1 MKKNLW
7 MMAAI
12 RPLVLTMVFCGV
24 MMTLT
29 SCSKDD
35 DKNEPKLVSPG
46 PMAEKVSGGAW
57 YDVYEASGTA
67 KEEGSSDAET
77 VSYSVVIDI
86 YNFRADGTGDFQRC
100 FFNDESE
107 EPVMVHG
114 ILGYGVFT
122 YSSATDG
129 TVAITLSNNWDQSY
143 PQKWNVTYSNET
155 ITAKGVD
162 GQTLTLVRADDE
174 TMAILNSFLEQ
185 NGGSDKP
192 KYSVDDYKPMDVDNS
207 QWMKGLADSRLV
219 ADLSL
224 PGSHDAC
231 TADGWFY
238 KDLGK
243 IAEVSAKTQDLT
255 IKEQLKVGMRVF
267 DLRPERMHDGANYV
281 LRCSH
286 GIMYTK
292 LLVSDFFQ
300 QLKEFLAA
308 NPSEFCL
315 LTVDLSATSDKTAW
329 GKEFTELVNSVE
341 FRSMF
346 ADFKPRLTVGEM
358 RGHVLMLSC
367 QKYAE
372 QPVGGYCNGWIS
384 EKGHKELMKGNI
396 TGADGVETP
405 LWVQDFWGKW
415 DREGKDEAVV
425 STLEAAVGR
434 DLTAEKPAWVINF
447 PSAYFG
453 LPFSDSYR
461 DNAVKANKVCAD
473 WLSSHTGSVGIIYM
487 DFAGMEKS
495 PSSFAETLYE
505 TYGMTLVDRV
515 IKQNQK

>member
-7 MMAAI
+7 MMAAMLI
-12 RPLVLTMVFCGV
+12 CGV

-143 PQKWNVTYSNET
+143 PQKWNVTYGNET

-185 NGGSDKP
+185 NGGSDNP
-192 KYSVDDYKPMDVDNS
+192 KYNVDDYKPMDVDNS

-308 NPSEFCL
+308 NPSEFLL
-315 LTVDLSATSDKTAW
+315 LTIDLSATSDKTAW
-329 GKEFTELVNSVE
+329 GKEFTELVNSAE

-425 STLEAAVGR
+425 STLEASVGR

-453 LPFSDSYR
+453 LPLSDSYR
-461 DNAVKANKVCAD
+461 DNAVKANKVAAD
-473 WLSSHTGSVGIIYM
+473 WLANHTGSVGIIYM

-515 IKQNQK
+515 IQQNQKK

>member
-7 MMAAI
+7 MMAAMLI
-12 RPLVLTMVFCGV
+12 CGV
-24 MMTLT
+24 MMVLT

-143 PQKWNVTYSNET
+143 PQKWKVTYGNET

-329 GKEFTELVNSVE
+329 GKEFTELVNSAE

-453 LPFSDSYR
+453 LPLSDSYR

-473 WLSSHTGSVGIIYM
+473 WLANHTGSVGIIYM

>member
-1 MKKNLW
+1 

-12 RPLVLTMVFCGV
+12 VICGV

-67 KEEGSSDAET
+67 KEEGGDDAEVPYT
-77 VSYSVVIDI
+77 VVIDI
-86 YNFRADGTGDFQRC
+86 YHFQADGTGDFQRC
-100 FFNDESE
+100 FFNDDSE
-107 EPVMVHG
+107 EPVMVQG
-114 ILGYGVFT
+114 ILGYGDFT
-122 YSSATDG
+122 YSSAADGVGIEGIAG
-129 TVAITLSNNWDQSY
+129 TVAITLNNKWDQSY
-143 PQKWNVTYSNET
+143 PQKWNVTYANET
-155 ITAKGVD
+155 IIAKGVD

-174 TMAILNSFLEQ
+174 TQAILNSLVEV
-185 NGGSDKP
+185 NGGSSTV
-192 KYSVDDYKPMDVDNS
+192 KYDVNDYKPKNVDNS
-207 QWMKGLADSRLV
+207 QWMKTLADSRLV

-329 GKEFTELVNSVE
+329 GKEFTELLNSAE

-384 EKGHKELMKGNI
+384 EKGHKELMKGHI

>member
-1 MKKNLW
+1 MTKKNLW

-12 RPLVLTMVFCGV
+12 VICGV

-35 DKNEPKLVSPG
+35 DNNEPKLVSPG

-143 PQKWNVTYSNET
+143 PQKWNVTYGNET

-192 KYSVDDYKPMDVDNS
+192 KYNVDDYKPMDVDNS

-308 NPSEFCL
+308 NPSEFLL
-315 LTVDLSATSDKTAW
+315 LTIDLSATSDKTAW
-329 GKEFTELVNSVE
+329 GKEFTELVNSAE

>member
-7 MMAAI
+7 MMAAMLI
-12 RPLVLTMVFCGV
+12 CGV
-24 MMTLT
+24 MTTLT
-29 SCSKDD
+29 SCSSDD
-35 DKNEPKLVSPG
+35 DDEKTMLVSPG

-57 YDVYEASGTA
+57 YDIYLASGTA
-67 KEEGSSDAET
+67 KDEGASSIKAD
-77 VSYSVVIDI
+77 YSMVIDI
-86 YNFRADGTGDFQRC
+86 YHFLADGTGDFQRC
-100 FFNDESE
+100 FFDDNSE
-107 EPVMVHG
+107 EPVMVQG
-114 ILGYGVFT
+114 ILGYGDFT

-129 TVAITLSNNWDQSY
+129 TVAITLNNNWSQSY
-143 PQKWNVTYSNET
+143 PQTWNVTYANEA

-162 GQTLTLVRADDE
+162 GQTLTLRRADDE
-174 TMAILNSFLEQ
+174 TLAILNHIVER
-185 NGGSDKP
+185 NGGSSKT
-192 KYSVDDYKPMDVDNS
+192 KYDVDDYKPKGVDNS
-207 QWMKGLADSRLV
+207 QWMKSLADSRLV

-231 TADGWFY
+231 TADGWYY

-243 IAEVSAKTQDLT
+243 LAEASAKTQDLT
-255 IKEQLKVGMRVF
+255 IREQLKVGMRVF
-267 DLRPERMHDGANYV
+267 DLRPERMHDGTSYV

-286 GIMYTK
+286 GVMYTK

-300 QLKEFLAA
+300 QLKDFLAA

-315 LTVDLSATSDKTAW
+315 LTVDLSATTDKKAW
-329 GKEFTELVNSVE
+329 GKEFTELVNSAE

-372 QPVGGYCNGWIS
+372 QPVGGYCYGWVS
-384 EKGHKELMKGNI
+384 EKGHKELMKGHI

-415 DREGKDEAVV
+415 SREGKDEAVV

-434 DLTAEKPAWVINF
+434 DMTAEKPAWVINF

-453 LPFSDSYR
+453 MPFSDSYR
-461 DNAVKANKVCAD
+461 ENAVEANKVAAD

-495 PSSFAETLYE
+495 PSYSTEKLYE
-505 TYGMTLVDRV
+505 TCGMTLVDRV
-515 IKQNQK
+515 IKHNNKR

>member
-1 MKKNLW
+1 MMRKNMW

-12 RPLVLTMVFCGV
+12 LICGV
-24 MMTLT
+24 MMMLT

-35 DKNEPKLVSPG
+35 NATGDGPDQLVEKL
-46 PMAEKVSGGAW
+46 SGGAW
-57 YDVYEASGTA
+57 YDIYEASGTA
-67 KEEGSSDAET
+67 KEEGGGDAEAA
-77 VSYSVVIDI
+77 YSVVIDI
-86 YNFRADGTGDFQRC
+86 YRFQADGTGDFQRC
-100 FFNDESE
+100 FFNDDSE

-143 PQKWNVTYSNET
+143 PQKWNVTYGNET

-192 KYSVDDYKPMDVDNS
+192 KYNVDDYKPMDVDNS

-224 PGSHDAC
+224 PGSHDGC

-315 LTVDLSATSDKTAW
+315 LTIDLSATSDKTAW
-329 GKEFTELVNSVE
+329 GKEFTELVNSAE

-372 QPVGGYCNGWIS
+372 QRYGCRTSGENG
-384 EKGHKELMKGNI
+384 
-396 TGADGVETP
+396 
-405 LWVQDFWGKW
+405 
-415 DREGKDEAVV
+415 
-425 STLEAAVGR
+425 
-434 DLTAEKPAWVINF
+434 TARARTRPW
-447 PSAYFG
+447 SARWK
-453 LPFSDSYR
+453 LP
-461 DNAVKANKVCAD
+461 
-473 WLSSHTGSVGIIYM
+473 
-487 DFAGMEKS
+487 
-495 PSSFAETLYE
+495 
-505 TYGMTLVDRV
+505 
-515 IKQNQK
+515 

>member
-1 MKKNLW
+1 MRKYLW
-7 MMAAI
+7 MLAAI
-12 RPLVLTMVFCGV
+12 LICGAMTM
-24 MMTLT
+24 LT
-29 SCSKDD
+29 SCSNNDNIMVD
-35 DKNEPKLVSPG
+35 EPDPL
-46 PMAEKVSGGAW
+46 AERLSGGAW
-57 YDVYEASGTA
+57 YDIYEASGMA
-67 KEEGSSDAET
+67 QDESASSAEAA
-77 VSYSVVIDI
+77 YSVVVDI
-86 YNFRADGTGDFQRC
+86 YHFQADGTGDFQRC
-100 FFNDESE
+100 FFNDDNE

-114 ILGYGVFT
+114 ILGYGDFT
-122 YSSATDG
+122 YSSAADG
-129 TVAITLSNNWDQSY
+129 TVAIRLKNNWNQSY
-143 PQKWNVTYSNET
+143 PQTWNVAYANET
-155 ITAKGVD
+155 ITAKGID
-162 GQTLTLVRADDE
+162 GQTLTLERADDE
-174 TMAILNSFLEQ
+174 TLAALNSMVEQ
-185 NGGSDKP
+185 NGGSGTT
-192 KYSVDDYKPMDVDNS
+192 KYVVDDYKPKGVDNS
-207 QWMKGLADSRLV
+207 QWMKSLADNRLI

-231 TADGWFY
+231 TADGWYY

-243 IAEVSAKTQDLT
+243 LAEASAKTQDLT
-255 IKEQLKVGMRVF
+255 IREQLKVGMRVF
-267 DLRPERMHDGANYV
+267 DLRPERMHDGTSYV

-315 LTVDLSATSDKTAW
+315 LTVDLSATTDKAAW
-329 GKEFTELVNSVE
+329 GKEFTELVSSAE

-367 QKYAE
+367 KEYAK
-372 QPVGGYCNGWIS
+372 QPVVGGFCYGWLS
-384 EKGHKELMKGNI
+384 KKGQKELMKGHI

-415 DREGKDEAVV
+415 SREGKDEAVV
-425 STLEAAVGR
+425 NTLEAAVGR
-434 DLTAEKPAWVINF
+434 DMTAEKPAWVINF

-453 LPFSDSYR
+453 LPLSDSYR
-461 DNAVKANKVCAD
+461 ENAVEANKVAAE
-473 WLSSHTGSVGIIYM
+473 WLSNHTGSVGIIYM

-495 PSSFAETLYE
+495 PSYSNERLYE

-515 IKQNQK
+515 IQQNQK

>member
-1 MKKNLW
+1 MIRIMMKKNLW

-12 RPLVLTMVFCGV
+12 VICGV

-143 PQKWNVTYSNET
+143 PQKWNVTYGNET

-192 KYSVDDYKPMDVDNS
+192 KYNVDDYKPMDVDNS

-329 GKEFTELVNSVE
+329 GKEFTELVNSAE

-384 EKGHKELMKGNI
+384 EKGHKELMKGHI

-453 LPFSDSYR
+453 LPLSDSYR

-473 WLSSHTGSVGIIYM
+473 WLANHTGSVGIIYM

>member
-12 RPLVLTMVFCGV
+12 VICGV

-46 PMAEKVSGGAW
+46 PMAEKVNGGAW

-77 VSYSVVIDI
+77 VFYSVVIDI

-143 PQKWNVTYSNET
+143 PQKWNVTYGNET

-185 NGGSDKP
+185 NGGSDNP
-192 KYSVDDYKPMDVDNS
+192 KYNVDDYKPMDVDNS

-308 NPSEFCL
+308 NPSEFLL
-315 LTVDLSATSDKTAW
+315 LTIDLSATSDKTAW
-329 GKEFTELVNSVE
+329 GKEFTELVNSAE

-384 EKGHKELMKGNI
+384 EKGHQELMKGNI
-396 TGADGVETP
+396 TGADGVKTP

-415 DREGKDEAVV
+415 AREGKDEAVV

-453 LPFSDSYR
+453 LPLSDSYR
-461 DNAVKANKVCAD
+461 DNAVKANKVAAD
-473 WLSSHTGSVGIIYM
+473 WLASHTGSVGIIYM

-515 IKQNQK
+515 IQQNQKK

>member
-1 MKKNLW
+1 MRKYLW
-7 MMAAI
+7 MLAAI
-12 RPLVLTMVFCGV
+12 LICGTS
-24 MMTLT
+24 MLT

-35 DKNEPKLVSPG
+35 DQTTNAGPG
-46 PMAEKVSGGAW
+46 PLAEKLSGGTW
-57 YDVYEASGTA
+57 YEIYEASGVA
-67 KEEGSSDAET
+67 EEEGPSYAEAE
-77 VSYSVVIDI
+77 YCVVVDI
-86 YNFRADGTGDFQRC
+86 YHFQPDGTGDFQRC
-100 FFNDESE
+100 FFDEESSD
-107 EPVMVHG
+107 PVMTHG
-114 ILGYGVFT
+114 ILGYGEFT
-122 YSSATDG
+122 YSSAADG
-129 TVAITLSNNWDQSY
+129 TVTITLKNNWNQSY
-143 PQKWNVTYSNET
+143 PRTWNVKYANEA
-155 ITAKGVD
+155 ITAMGVD
-162 GQTLTLVRADDE
+162 GQTLTLERADDE
-174 TMAILNSFLEQ
+174 TRAVLDYMVEQ
-185 NGGSDKP
+185 NGDGGKT
-192 KYSVDDYKPMDVDNS
+192 KYDVNDYKPKGVDNS
-207 QWMKGLADSRLV
+207 QWMKSLADSRLV

-231 TADGWFY
+231 TADGWYY

-243 IAEVSAKTQDLT
+243 IAEASAKTQDLT
-255 IKEQLKVGMRVF
+255 IREQLKVGMRVF
-267 DLRPERMHDGANYV
+267 DLRPERMHDGTNYV

-286 GIMYTK
+286 GFMYTK

-315 LTVDLSATSDKTAW
+315 LTVDLSATSDKEAW
-329 GKEFTELVNSVE
+329 GKEFAELVNSAE

-372 QPVGGYCNGWIS
+372 QPVGGYCYGWIS
-384 EKGHKELMKGNI
+384 KKGQKELMKGHI

-415 DREGKDEAVV
+415 DREGKDETVV

-434 DLTAEKPAWVINF
+434 DMTVEKPAWVINF

-453 LPFSDSYR
+453 MPFSDSYR
-461 DNAVKANKVCAD
+461 ENAVEANKVTAD

-487 DFAGMEKS
+487 DFAGMENS
-495 PSSFAETLYE
+495 PSYSAESLHE
-505 TYGMTLVDRV
+505 TCGMTLVDRV
-515 IKQNQK
+515 IKQNWK

>member
-12 RPLVLTMVFCGV
+12 VICGV

-143 PQKWNVTYSNET
+143 PQKWNVTYGNET

-185 NGGSDKP
+185 NGGSDNP
-192 KYSVDDYKPMDVDNS
+192 KYNVDDYKPMDVDNS

-308 NPSEFCL
+308 NPSEFLL
-315 LTVDLSATSDKTAW
+315 LTIDLSATSDKTAW
-329 GKEFTELVNSVE
+329 GKEFTELVNSAE

-453 LPFSDSYR
+453 LPLSDSYR
-461 DNAVKANKVCAD
+461 DNAVKANKVAAD
-473 WLSSHTGSVGIIYM
+473 WLSSHTGSLGIIYM

>member
-1 MKKNLW
+1 MMRKNMW

-12 RPLVLTMVFCGV
+12 LICGV
-24 MMTLT
+24 MMMLT

-35 DKNEPKLVSPG
+35 NATGDGPDQLVEKL
-46 PMAEKVSGGAW
+46 SGGAW
-57 YDVYEASGTA
+57 YDIYEASGTA
-67 KEEGSSDAET
+67 KEEGGGDAEAA
-77 VSYSVVIDI
+77 YSVVIDI
-86 YNFRADGTGDFQRC
+86 YRFQADGTGDFQRC
-100 FFNDESE
+100 FFNDDSE

-122 YSSATDG
+122 YNTATNG

-143 PQKWNVTYSNET
+143 PQMWNVTYGNET
-155 ITAKGVD
+155 ITAKGID

-185 NGGSDKP
+185 NGGGDKP
-192 KYSVDDYKPMDVDNS
+192 KYNVDDYKPQGVDNS

-329 GKEFTELVNSVE
+329 GKEFTELVNSAE

-461 DNAVKANKVCAD
+461 DNAVKANKVAAD

-515 IKQNQK
+515 IQQNNK

>member
-1 MKKNLW
+1 MKVKSLW
-7 MMAAI
+7 MLAVI
-12 RPLVLTMVFCGV
+12 LICGV
-24 MMTLT
+24 TMLLT

-35 DKNEPKLVSPG
+35 DDKPMLVSPG
-46 PMAEKVSGGAW
+46 PMAEKLSGGAW
-57 YDVYEASGTA
+57 YDIYEASGTA
-67 KEEGSSDAET
+67 KEEGSSSVGAN
-77 VSYSVVIDI
+77 YSIVIDI
-86 YNFRADGTGDFQRC
+86 YHFQADGTGDFQRC
-100 FFNDESE
+100 FFDDDSE
-107 EPVMVHG
+107 EPVMVQG
-114 ILGYGVFT
+114 ILGYGDFT

-129 TVAITLSNNWDQSY
+129 TVAIALKNNWNQSY
-143 PQKWNVTYSNET
+143 PQAWNVTYANEA
-155 ITAKGVD
+155 IIAKGVD
-162 GQTLTLVRADDE
+162 GQTLTLERADDE
-174 TMAILNSFLEQ
+174 ALAALNHIVDQ
-185 NGGSDKP
+185 NGGSGKT
-192 KYSVDDYKPMDVDNS
+192 KYDVNDYKPKGVDNS
-207 QWMKGLADSRLV
+207 KWMKSLANSRLV

-243 IAEVSAKTQDLT
+243 LAEASAKTQDLT
-255 IKEQLKVGMRVF
+255 IQEQLKVGMRVF
-267 DLRPERMHDGANYV
+267 DLRPERMHDGTNYV

-286 GIMYTK
+286 GVMYTK

-308 NPSEFCL
+308 NPSEFLL
-315 LTVDLSATSDKTAW
+315 LTVDLSATTDKTAW
-329 GKEFTELVNSVE
+329 GKEFTELVNSAE

-372 QPVGGYCNGWIS
+372 QPVGGYCYGWVS
-384 EKGHKELMKGNI
+384 KKGQKELMKGHI

-415 DREGKDEAVV
+415 SREGKDEAVV
-425 STLEAAVGR
+425 NALEAAVGR
-434 DLTAEKPAWVINF
+434 DMTAEKPAWVINF

-453 LPFSDSYR
+453 LPLSDSYR
-461 DNAVKANKVCAD
+461 ENAVEANKVAAD
-473 WLSSHTGSVGIIYM
+473 WLSSHTGSVGIIYI

-495 PSSFAETLYE
+495 PSYSAETLYE
-505 TYGMTLVDRV
+505 TCGMVLVDRV

>member
-1 MKKNLW
+1 
-7 MMAAI
+7 
-12 RPLVLTMVFCGV
+12 
-24 MMTLT
+24 
-29 SCSKDD
+29 
-35 DKNEPKLVSPG
+35 
-46 PMAEKVSGGAW
+46 MAEKVNGGAW

-77 VSYSVVIDI
+77 VFYSVVIDI

-143 PQKWNVTYSNET
+143 PQKWNVTYGNET

-185 NGGSDKP
+185 NGGSDNP
-192 KYSVDDYKPMDVDNS
+192 KYNVDDYKPMDVDNS

-308 NPSEFCL
+308 NPSEFLL
-315 LTVDLSATSDKTAW
+315 LTIDLSATSDKTAW
-329 GKEFTELVNSVE
+329 GKEFTELVNSAE

-346 ADFKPRLTVGEM
+346 ADFKPRLTVG
-358 RGHVLMLSC
+358 RRIL
-367 QKYAE
+367 
-372 QPVGGYCNGWIS
+372 
-384 EKGHKELMKGNI
+384 
-396 TGADGVETP
+396 
-405 LWVQDFWGKW
+405 
-415 DREGKDEAVV
+415 
-425 STLEAAVGR
+425 
-434 DLTAEKPAWVINF
+434 
-447 PSAYFG
+447 
-453 LPFSDSYR
+453 
-461 DNAVKANKVCAD
+461 
-473 WLSSHTGSVGIIYM
+473 
-487 DFAGMEKS
+487 
-495 PSSFAETLYE
+495 
-505 TYGMTLVDRV
+505 
-515 IKQNQK
+515 

>member
-12 RPLVLTMVFCGV
+12 VICGV

-143 PQKWNVTYSNET
+143 PQKWNVTYGNET

-185 NGGSDKP
+185 NGGSDNP
-192 KYSVDDYKPMDVDNS
+192 KYNVDDYKPMDVDNS

-308 NPSEFCL
+308 NPSEFLL
-315 LTVDLSATSDKTAW
+315 LTIDLSATSDKTAW
-329 GKEFTELVNSVE
+329 GKEFTELVNSAE

-384 EKGHKELMKGNI
+384 EKGHQELMKGNI
-396 TGADGVETP
+396 TGADGVKTP

-415 DREGKDEAVV
+415 AREGKDEAVV

-453 LPFSDSYR
+453 LPLSDSYR
-461 DNAVKANKVCAD
+461 DNAVKANKVAAD

-515 IKQNQK
+515 IQQNQKK

>member
-1 MKKNLW
+1 MMRNNMW

-12 RPLVLTMVFCGV
+12 LICGV
-24 MMTLT
+24 MMMLT

-35 DKNEPKLVSPG
+35 NATDDGPDQLVEKL
-46 PMAEKVSGGAW
+46 SGGAW
-57 YDVYEASGTA
+57 YDIYEASGTA
-67 KEEGSSDAET
+67 KEEGGGDAEAA
-77 VSYSVVIDI
+77 YSVVIDI
-86 YNFRADGTGDFQRC
+86 YRFQADGTGDFQRC
-100 FFNDESE
+100 FFNDDSE

-122 YSSATDG
+122 YKTAADG

-143 PQKWNVTYSNET
+143 PQKWNVTYGNET
-155 ITAKGVD
+155 ITAKGID
-162 GQTLTLVRADDE
+162 GQTLTLVRTDDE

-185 NGGSDKP
+185 NGGGDKP
-192 KYSVDDYKPMDVDNS
+192 KYNVDDYKPQGVDNS
-207 QWMKGLADSRLV
+207 QWM
-219 ADLSL
+219 
-224 PGSHDAC
+224 
-231 TADGWFY
+231 
-238 KDLGK
+238 
-243 IAEVSAKTQDLT
+243 
-255 IKEQLKVGMRVF
+255 
-267 DLRPERMHDGANYV
+267 
-281 LRCSH
+281 
-286 GIMYTK
+286 
-292 LLVSDFFQ
+292 
-300 QLKEFLAA
+300 KEFLAA

-329 GKEFTELVNSVE
+329 GKEFTELVNSAE

-384 EKGHKELMKGNI
+384 EKGHKELMKGHI

-425 STLEAAVGR
+425 STLEAAIGR
-434 DLTAEKPAWVINF
+434 DMTAEKPAWVINF

-453 LPFSDSYR
+453 LPLSDSYR
-461 DNAVKANKVCAD
+461 VNAVKANKVAAD

-515 IKQNQK
+515 IQQNKK

>member
-1 MKKNLW
+1 MKLW
-7 MMAAI
+7 FLTA
-12 RPLVLTMVFCGV
+12 VLTICGAS
-24 MMTLT
+24 TLT

-35 DKNEPKLVSPG
+35 DQTDAGPG
-46 PMAEKVSGGAW
+46 PLAAKLSGGAW
-57 YDVYEASGTA
+57 YDIYEA
-67 KEEGSSDAET
+67 EGVAQNEET
-77 VSYSVVIDI
+77 VSESVPYTVVIDI
-86 YNFRADGTGDFQRC
+86 YHFQEDGTGDFQRC
-100 FFNDESE
+100 FFNDDEAS
-107 EPVMVHG
+107 PVLVQG
-114 ILGYGVFT
+114 ILGYGIFS
-122 YSSATDG
+122 YSSRDDG
-129 TVAITLSNNWDQSY
+129 SVDLTLKNDWKQSY
-143 PQKWNVTYSNET
+143 PKQWNVTYANDA
-155 ITAKGVD
+155 ITAKGID
-162 GQTLTLVRADDE
+162 GQQLTLERADDE
-174 TMAILNSFLEQ
+174 TLAVLNAMVEK
-185 NGGSDKP
+185 NGSGTT
-192 KYSVDDYKPMDVDNS
+192 KYNVNDYKPVGVNNS
-207 QWMKGLADSRLV
+207 QWMKSLANNRLV

-238 KDLGK
+238 KDLGVL
-243 IAEVSAKTQDLT
+243 AEASAKTQDLT
-255 IKEQLKVGMRVF
+255 IREQLKTGVRVF
-267 DLRPERMHDGANYV
+267 DLRPERMHDGTNYV

-286 GIMYTK
+286 GVMYTK

-315 LTVDLSATSDKTAW
+315 LTVDLSATSDKKAW
-329 GKEFTELVNSVE
+329 GKEFTELVSSAE

-346 ADFKPRLTVGEM
+346 ADFKPRITVGEM

-372 QPVGGYCNGWIS
+372 QPVGGYCYGWVS
-384 EKGHKELMKGNI
+384 ERGQKELMNGHI

-434 DLTAEKPAWVINF
+434 DMTVEKPAWVINF

-453 LPFSDSYR
+453 MPFSDSYR
-461 DNAVKANKVCAD
+461 ENAEFANKVTAD
-473 WLSSHTGSVGIIYM
+473 WLSTHTGSVGIIYM

-495 PSSFAETLYE
+495 PSYSAEKLY
-505 TYGMTLVDRV
+505 TTHGMTLLDLV
-515 IKQNQK
+515 IKQNTK

>member
-1 MKKNLW
+1 MRKNMW

-12 RPLVLTMVFCGV
+12 LICGV
-24 MMTLT
+24 MMMLT

-35 DKNEPKLVSPG
+35 NATGDGPDQLVEKL
-46 PMAEKVSGGAW
+46 SGGAW
-57 YDVYEASGTA
+57 YDIYEASGTA
-67 KEEGSSDAET
+67 KEEGGGDAEAA
-77 VSYSVVIDI
+77 YSVVIDI
-86 YNFRADGTGDFQRC
+86 YRFQADGTGDFQRC
-100 FFNDESE
+100 FFNDDSE

-122 YSSATDG
+122 YNTATNG

-143 PQKWNVTYSNET
+143 PQKWNVKYGNET

-162 GQTLTLVRADDE
+162 GQTLTLIQADDE
-174 TMAILNSFLEQ
+174 TMAILNSFLDQ

-192 KYSVDDYKPMDVDNS
+192 KYNVDDYKPQGVDNS

-308 NPSEFCL
+308 NPSEFLL
-315 LTVDLSATSDKTAW
+315 LTIDLSATSDKTAW
-329 GKEFTELVNSVE
+329 GKEFTELVNSAE

-453 LPFSDSYR
+453 LPLSDSYR

-473 WLSSHTGSVGIIYM
+473 WLANHTGSVGIIYM

-515 IKQNQK
+515 IQQNQKK

>member
-7 MMAAI
+7 MMAAMLI
-12 RPLVLTMVFCGV
+12 CGV

-143 PQKWNVTYSNET
+143 PQKWNVTYGNET

-185 NGGSDKP
+185 NGGSDNP
-192 KYSVDDYKPMDVDNS
+192 KYNVDDYKPMDVDNS

-329 GKEFTELVNSVE
+329 GKEFTELVNSAE

-453 LPFSDSYR
+453 LPLSDSYR
-461 DNAVKANKVCAD
+461 DNAVKANKVAAD

-515 IKQNQK
+515 IQQNQKK

>member
-1 MKKNLW
+1 MRKNLW
-7 MMAAI
+7 VLAAI
-12 RPLVLTMVFCGV
+12 LICGAMTM
-24 MMTLT
+24 LT
-29 SCSKDD
+29 SCSKEDNSTVD
-35 DKNEPKLVSPG
+35 GPEQLVEKL
-46 PMAEKVSGGAW
+46 SGGAW
-57 YDVYEASGTA
+57 YDIYEASGTA
-67 KEEGSSDAET
+67 QEEGGGDEEKA
-77 VSYSVVIDI
+77 YSVVIDI
-86 YNFRADGTGDFQRC
+86 YRFQTDGTGDFQRC
-100 FFNDESE
+100 FFNDDST

-122 YSSATDG
+122 YSTAADG
-129 TVAITLSNNWDQSY
+129 TVAITLENNWNQSY
-143 PQKWNVTYSNET
+143 PQKWNVVFANET

-174 TMAILNSFLEQ
+174 TMAVLNSFLEQ
-185 NGGSDKP
+185 NGGSDET
-192 KYSVDDYKPMDVDNS
+192 KYDVNDYKPKDVDNS
-207 QWMKGLADSRLV
+207 QWMKTLADSRLV

-243 IAEVSAKTQDLT
+243 IAEVAAKTQDLT
-255 IKEQLKVGMRVF
+255 IQEQLKVGMRVF
-267 DLRPERMHDGANYV
+267 DLRPERMHDGTNYV

-286 GIMYTK
+286 GVMYTK

-315 LTVDLSATSDKTAW
+315 LTVDLSATTDKAAW

-372 QPVGGYCNGWIS
+372 QPVGGYCYGWVS
-384 EKGHKELMKGNI
+384 ESGHKELMKGHI

-434 DLTAEKPAWVINF
+434 DMTAEKPAWVINF

-453 LPFSDSYR
+453 LPLSDSYR
-461 DNAVKANKVCAD
+461 DNAVKANKVAAD

-487 DFAGMEKS
+487 DFAGMENS
-495 PSSFAETLYE
+495 PSFFSKPLYE
-505 TYGMTLVDRV
+505 TCGMTLVDRV
-515 IKQNQK
+515 IQQNLK

>member
-1 MKKNLW
+1 MKTKNLW
-7 MMAAI
+7 MLTSGRAAI
-12 RPLVLTMVFCGV
+12 LICSV
-24 MMTLT
+24 MTILT
-29 SCSKDD
+29 SCSNND
-35 DKNEPKLVSPG
+35 NATVVG
-46 PMAEKVSGGAW
+46 PDPLAEKLSGGAW
-57 YDVYEASGTA
+57 YDIYEASGTA
-67 KEEGSSDAET
+67 QDEDDSSAEAA
-77 VSYSVVIDI
+77 YSVVVDI
-86 YNFRADGTGDFQRC
+86 YHFQADGTGDFQRC
-100 FFNDESE
+100 FFNDESM

-114 ILGYGVFT
+114 VLGYGVFT
-122 YSSATDG
+122 YSSSADG
-129 TVAITLSNNWDQSY
+129 TVTITLTNNWNQSY
-143 PQKWNVTYSNET
+143 PQTWNVVYANET

-162 GQTLTLVRADDE
+162 GQVLTLERADDE
-174 TMAILNSFLEQ
+174 TLAALNSMVEQ
-185 NGGSDKP
+185 NGGSGKK
-192 KYSVDDYKPMDVDNS
+192 KYNVNDYKPKGVDNS
-207 QWMKGLADSRLV
+207 QWMKSLADSRLV

-231 TADGWFY
+231 TADGWYY

-243 IAEVSAKTQDLT
+243 FAEAAAKTQDLT
-255 IKEQLKVGMRVF
+255 IREQLKVGMRVF
-267 DLRPERMHDGANYV
+267 DLRPERMHDGTNYV

-286 GIMYTK
+286 GVMYTK
-292 LLVSDFFQ
+292 LLVRDFFQ

-315 LTVDLSATSDKTAW
+315 LTVDLSATTDKKAW
-329 GKEFTELVNSVE
+329 GREFTELVNSAE

-372 QPVGGYCNGWIS
+372 QPVGGYCYGWIS
-384 EKGHKELMKGNI
+384 EKGHKELMKGHI

-405 LWVQDFWGKW
+405 LWVLDFWGKW
-415 DREGKDEAVV
+415 SREGKDEAVV
-425 STLEAAVGR
+425 STLEAAVKR
-434 DLTAEKPAWVINF
+434 DMTAEKPAWVINF

-461 DNAVKANKVCAD
+461 ENAVEANKVAAD

-495 PSSFAETLYE
+495 PSYSAETLYE
-505 TYGMTLVDRV
+505 TCGMTLVDRV
-515 IKQNQK
+515 IKQN

>member
-12 RPLVLTMVFCGV
+12 VICGV

-67 KEEGSSDAET
+67 KEEGGGDAEVAYT
-77 VSYSVVIDI
+77 VVIDI
-86 YNFRADGTGDFQRC
+86 YHFQADGTGDFQRC
-100 FFNDESE
+100 FFNDDSE
-107 EPVMVHG
+107 EPVMVQG
-114 ILGYGVFT
+114 ILGYGDFT
-122 YSSATDG
+122 YSSAADGVGIEGIAG
-129 TVAITLSNNWDQSY
+129 TVAITLNNKWDQSY

-174 TMAILNSFLEQ
+174 TQAILNSLVEV
-185 NGGSDKP
+185 NGGSSTV
-192 KYSVDDYKPMDVDNS
+192 KYDVNDYKPKNVDNS
-207 QWMKGLADSRLV
+207 QWMKTLADSRLV

-329 GKEFTELVNSVE
+329 GKEFTELVNSAE

-384 EKGHKELMKGNI
+384 EKGHKELMKGHI

-415 DREGKDEAVV
+415 DREGKNELVV

-434 DLTAEKPAWVINF
+434 DMTAEKPAWVINF

-461 DNAVKANKVCAD
+461 DNAVKANKVVAD

-495 PSSFAETLYE
+495 PSCFAETLYE

-515 IKQNQK
+515 IQQNK

>member
-1 MKKNLW
+1 
-7 MMAAI
+7 
-12 RPLVLTMVFCGV
+12 MV
-24 MMTLT
+24 
-29 SCSKDD
+29 
-35 DKNEPKLVSPG
+35 
-46 PMAEKVSGGAW
+46 
-57 YDVYEASGTA
+57 
-67 KEEGSSDAET
+67 
-77 VSYSVVIDI
+77 
-86 YNFRADGTGDFQRC
+86 Q
-100 FFNDESE
+100 
-107 EPVMVHG
+107 G
-114 ILGYGVFT
+114 ILGYGDFT
-122 YSSATDG
+122 YSSAADGVGIEGIAG
-129 TVAITLSNNWDQSY
+129 TVAITLNNNWDQSY
-143 PQKWNVTYSNET
+143 PQKWNVTYANET
-155 ITAKGVD
+155 IIAKGVD

-174 TMAILNSFLEQ
+174 TQAILNSLVEV
-185 NGGSDKP
+185 NGGSSTV
-192 KYSVDDYKPMDVDNS
+192 KYDVNDYKPKNVDNS
-207 QWMKGLADSRLV
+207 QWMKTLADSRLV

-329 GKEFTELVNSVE
+329 GKEFTELVNSAE

-461 DNAVKANKVCAD
+461 DNAVKANKVAAD

-515 IKQNQK
+515 IQQNNK

>member
-1 MKKNLW
+1 MMRKNMW

-12 RPLVLTMVFCGV
+12 LICGV
-24 MMTLT
+24 MMMLT

-35 DKNEPKLVSPG
+35 NATGDGPDQLVEKL
-46 PMAEKVSGGAW
+46 SGGAW
-57 YDVYEASGTA
+57 YDIYEASGTA
-67 KEEGSSDAET
+67 KEEGGGDAEAA
-77 VSYSVVIDI
+77 YSVVIDI
-86 YNFRADGTGDFQRC
+86 YRFQADGTGDFQRC
-100 FFNDESE
+100 FFNDDSE

-114 ILGYGVFT
+114 ILGYGV
-122 YSSATDG
+122 
-129 TVAITLSNNWDQSY
+129 
-143 PQKWNVTYSNET
+143 
-155 ITAKGVD
+155 
-162 GQTLTLVRADDE
+162 DE

-185 NGGSDKP
+185 NGGGDKP
-192 KYSVDDYKPMDVDNS
+192 KYNVDDYKPQGVDNS

-329 GKEFTELVNSVE
+329 GKEFTELVNSAE

-358 RGHVLMLSC
+358 RGHVLMLSL

-372 QPVGGYCNGWIS
+372 QPVGGYCYGWVV
-384 EKGHKELMKGNI
+384 EKGQKELMKGHI

-415 DREGKDEAVV
+415 DREGKDELVV

-434 DLTAEKPAWVINF
+434 DMTAEKPAWVINF

-461 DNAVKANKVCAD
+461 DNAVKANKVAAD

-515 IKQNQK
+515 IQQNNK

>member
-1 MKKNLW
+1 MKNRIW

-12 RPLVLTMVFCGV
+12 LICGV

-35 DKNEPKLVSPG
+35 DDNTTTLVSPR
-46 PMAEKVSGGAW
+46 PMAEKLSGGAW
-57 YDVYEASGTA
+57 YDIYEATGTA
-67 KEEGSSDAET
+67 KAESANSAET
-77 VSYSVVIDI
+77 AYNMVIDI
-86 YNFRADGTGDFQRC
+86 YHFQADGTGDFQRC
-100 FFNDESE
+100 FFNDGSE
-107 EPVMVHG
+107 DPVMVHG
-114 ILGYGVFT
+114 IIGYGDFT
-122 YSSATDG
+122 YSSAADG
-129 TVAITLSNNWDQSY
+129 TVAITLKNNWNQSY
-143 PQKWNVTYSNET
+143 PQTWNVTYANES
-155 ITAKGVD
+155 ITAKGID
-162 GQTLTLVRADDE
+162 GQTLTLIRADDE
-174 TMAILNSFLEQ
+174 TLAALNSFVEQ
-185 NGGSDKP
+185 NGGSGKT
-192 KYSVDDYKPMDVDNS
+192 KYDVNDYKPKDVDNS
-207 QWMKGLADSRLV
+207 QWMKSLADNRLV

-231 TADGWFY
+231 TADGWYY

-243 IAEVSAKTQDLT
+243 LAEASAKTQDLT
-255 IKEQLKVGMRVF
+255 IREQLKVGMRVF
-267 DLRPERMHDGANYV
+267 DLRPERMFDGTSYV

-292 LLVSDFFQ
+292 LLVRDFFQ

-315 LTVDLSATSDKTAW
+315 LTVDLSATSNKTAW
-329 GKEFTELVNSVE
+329 SREFTELVNSAE

-372 QPVGGYCNGWIS
+372 QPVGGYCYGWVS
-384 EKGHKELMKGNI
+384 ERGQKELMKGQI
-396 TGADGVETP
+396 IGADGVETP

-415 DREGKDEAVV
+415 NREGKDEAVV

-434 DLTAEKPAWVINF
+434 DMTAEKPAWVINF

-453 LPFSDSYR
+453 LPLSDSYR
-461 DNAVKANKVCAD
+461 ENAVEANKVTAD
-473 WLSSHTGSVGIIYM
+473 WLSCHTGSVGIIYM

-495 PSSFAETLYE
+495 PSYSAESLYE
-505 TYGMTLVDRV
+505 TCGMTLVDRV
-515 IKQNQK
+515 IQQNQK